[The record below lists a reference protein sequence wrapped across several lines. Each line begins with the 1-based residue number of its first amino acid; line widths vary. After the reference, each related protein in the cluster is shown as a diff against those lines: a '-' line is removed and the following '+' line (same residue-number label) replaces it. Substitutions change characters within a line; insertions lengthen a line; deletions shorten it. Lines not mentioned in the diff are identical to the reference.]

1 MLVVAGFLVVLL
13 TVLVGFASAGGQIG
27 ALIQPAEFVVIGGA
41 SLGALI
47 AMSPK
52 KVLVDLLHGLVQSM
66 KGTAYNKAGYEDLF
80 KVLYELLRLA
90 RREGLLALEAHVSS
104 PHESSILNKS
114 PRLVKNHHMMEF
126 ICGALS
132 PVIDGSLKP
141 EQLASLLE
149 SELRLMEEEHHAP
162 IDVLTK
168 TADALPGFGIV
179 AAVLGIV
186 ITMGAIDGPIEAVG
200 EHVAAALVGT
210 FLGVLLSYGFA
221 APLAVKME
229 FLSRAEVAYFRT
241 AGVVILGL
249 VNGLPP
255 KVAVEQACRQVAAE
269 VRPSRERL
277 EELFTQAES
286 S

>member
-1 MLVVAGFLVVLL
+1 MLVVAGYVVVLVA
-13 TVLVGFASAGGQIG
+13 VLAGFASAGGHIG

-41 SLGALI
+41 ALGALI
-47 AMSPK
+47 VMSPK
-52 KVLVDLLHGLVQSM
+52 KVLIDLLHGLAQSI
-66 KGTAYNKAGYEDLF
+66 KGTPYNRAGYEDLF

-114 PRLVKNHHMMEF
+114 PRIAKNHHMMDF

-141 EQLASLLE
+141 EQMASLLE
-149 SELRLMEEEHHAP
+149 GELKLMEEEHHAP
-162 IDVLTK
+162 IGVLSK
-168 TADALPGFGIV
+168 TADSLPGFGIV

-186 ITMGAIDGPIEAVG
+186 ITMGAIDGPIEKVG

-221 APLAVKME
+221 APLAMKME
-229 FLSRAEVAYFRT
+229 FLAAAEVAYFR
-241 AGVVILGL
+241 AAAVVIQGL

-255 KVAVEQACRQVAAE
+255 KVAVEQACRQVAVE
-269 VRPSRERL
+269 VRPSGERL
-277 EELFTQAES
+277 EELFTQVES

>member
-1 MLVVAGFLVVLL
+1 MLVVAGYVVVLL
-13 TVLVGFASAGGQIG
+13 TVLVGFTSAGGHIG

-41 SLGALI
+41 ALGALI
-47 AMSPK
+47 VMSPK
-52 KVLVDLLHGLVQSM
+52 KVLLDLLHGLVQSI
-66 KGTAYNKAGYEDLF
+66 KGTPYNKAGYEDLF

-90 RREGLLALEAHVSS
+90 RREGLLALESHVSS
-104 PHESSILNKS
+104 PHESSILNRS
-114 PRLVKNHHMMEF
+114 PRVAKNHHMMEF

-149 SELRLMEEEHHAP
+149 GELKVMEQEHHAP
-162 IDVLTK
+162 IDVLSK

-186 ITMGAIDGPIEAVG
+186 ITMGAINGPIEEVG

-221 APLAVKME
+221 GPLAVKME
-229 FLSRAEVAYFRT
+229 FLAAAEVAYFR
-241 AGVVILGL
+241 AAAVVIQGL
-249 VNGLPP
+249 VSGLPP